1 MAEKFKIVEDLQTG
15 KKYLAKR
22 HFINPDMH
30 AYFAEYKEG
39 KIPKIKQWGLGYGEY
54 NDNLETVGEI
64 EIENIS
70 FSWRGGVHYND

>member
-15 KKYLAKR
+15 KKYLAKI
-22 HFINPDMH
+22 HFINPNIY

-54 NDNLETVGEI
+54 NDNLETIGEI
-64 EIENIS
+64 EIDNIS
-70 FSWRGGVHYND
+70 FSWSDGVKYD